1 MRSHGGVIAQ
11 LTELIAQLPDDT
23 DAEMLVG
30 LRRVIEQAEAKSCR
44 QIRSFDA
51 RQGYAA
57 TDPSAVNM
65 TSWLRHYC
73 HLAPGDASRRVRI
86 ARTLPHLPHTQA
98 AFDTGDIGVQHADN
112 LALLVRQTSIEA
124 VQQLEPILLEL
135 RRASHAGNLKVAC
148 DKARHCADP
157 DGALKA
163 ANRAHEHRYLRVC
176 SGFNGMVLLDGQLD
190 PAAGAAVQATL
201 DA

>member
-1 MRSHGGVIAQ
+1 MRSHGGVIGQ
-11 LTELIAQLPDDT
+11 LTDLIAQLPDDT
-23 DAEMLVG
+23 DADTLVG

-44 QIRSFDA
+44 QIRAFDA

-98 AFDTGDIGVQHADN
+98 AFDAGEIGVQHADN

-124 VQQLEPILLEL
+124 VQELEPVLLAL
-135 RRASHAGNLKVAC
+135 GRASHAGDLKVAC
-148 DKARHCADP
+148 DQVRHRLDP
-157 DGALKA
+157 DGALKD
-163 ANRAHEHRYLRVC
+163 ANRDHERR
-176 SGFNGMVLLDGQLD
+176 
-190 PAAGAAVQATL
+190 
-201 DA
+201 